1 MGTQQQILNSIVLVV
16 EMFLHE
22 KEKGKISKLRVYIN
36 QI

>member
-1 MGTQQQILNSIVLVV
+1 MGTQQKILNSIVPVI

-22 KEKGKISKLRVYIN
+22 KEKGKISKLTVDIN